1 MQMDGL
7 ARRASVDGPRQFIKV
22 RGDLGMPTGLR
33 PVQLGH
39 MAPPPLVRINHN
51 LPIPSPPRL
60 TFGGQPRPIGFI
72 QQRPVGSPG
81 NLTGVVNI
89 IPHQARVENGGLK
102 EVLQGVRS
110 PPRQDSSPRP
120 SPPGPLQSKFIDGV
134 VPAVSRP
141 VGRPPL
147 SSSSSSLPAITSG
160 VMGIKNLTPIDT
172 GTSPKMPNLRPVQVT
187 IFLHSSFHHWT
198 DNERLDW
205 NRTLITTFL
214 NMFSYLCWYLINKTP
229 FLNAGS
235 NPDFSSGAH
244 QGIQWSYE

>member
-120 SPPGPLQSKFIDGV
+120 SPPGPLQL
-134 VPAVSRP
+134 VSRP

-147 SSSSSSLPAITSG
+147 SSPSSSLPTITSG

-187 IFLHSSFHHWT
+187 NL
-198 DNERLDW
+198 L
-205 NRTLITTFL
+205 TFK
-214 NMFSYLCWYLINKTP
+214 FYT
-229 FLNAGS
+229 
-235 NPDFSSGAH
+235 
-244 QGIQWSYE
+244 Q